1 MDNSKLHVLFISSWY
16 PNKKN
21 PLLGIFVKRHAS
33 AVAKLCNTSS
43 IYIYSDKTNSIEEEV
58 EDGVYTIR
66 IGYKQ
71 IAYNIPLISTFVKMS
86 RYFKAYKKAIDV
98 YIKKKGSPDIVNLN
112 VIFPVGIMALYMKR
126 ELNIPYIVTEHWTGY
141 FEEDGRYKGVLMKLL
156 TKRVVNKA
164 SAVVT
169 VSNDLKNKM
178 IEKGLNNQYTVIS
191 NIVDTELFNIPA
203 ERKLTD
209 TTRFIHVSSLE
220 DTQKNVSGIL
230 RSFQKVHKQFN
241 NTELIIVGNGSG
253 RESLQ
258 EYSKELGLDDS
269 VQFVGEK
276 TTFELVNLLQQA
288 SVFILFSNYE
298 TQAIVLLESLCC
310 GTPVITTNVA
320 GVREYITSEN
330 GILIEPKD
338 EPQLS
343 SSMISVIQNKDRF
356 KDSRNIRASV
366 VTLVN
371 GDTIAKQFLGVYN
384 KVLSRDN

>member
-71 IAYNIPLISTFVKMS
+71 IAYNIPLVSTFVKMS
-86 RYFKAYKKAIDV
+86 RYFKAYKKAIDL

-126 ELNIPYIVTEHWTGY
+126 ELSIPYIVTEHWTGY

-209 TTRFIHVSSLE
+209 TA
-220 DTQKNVSGIL
+220 IL

-276 TTFELVNLLQQA
+276 TTFELVTLLQQA

-338 EPQLS
+338 ELQLS

-366 VTLVN
+366 VALVN
-371 GDTIAKQFLGVYN
+371 GDTIAKQFLAVYN
-384 KVLSRDN
+384 KVLSRGN